1 LRVTDLNRK
10 AKSYITAVLLAGFS
24 LLAYEL
30 AGFHTDNLIRFLI
43 FFAVTLG
50 TSGLKVRLPGVTGA
64 VSVHF
69 VFVLAAVAQLSL
81 PEVLVSG
88 VAAAL
93 AQCYWRPEKQPNWIQ
108 AAFNVADSTLAFSAS
123 YGIYH
128 LTLLN
133 NPAIGLIGRLMLSSI
148 ALFLTNTGAVA
159 IVIGLTESKSPLKLW
174 KDCYFWCFPYY
185 LVAATLVAG
194 MGYVSQWLGW
204 FAALSVLPVVQVMY
218 RSYRLYFGRL
228 ESEKKHA
235 EQMAALHLRT
245 IEALALAIDAK
256 DHTTHDHLQRVQVYA
271 LETGKELGLSAEE
284 MQALQAASLLHD
296 IGKLA
301 VPEHIISK
309 PGKLTPEEFDKM
321 KIHPVVGAEILERV
335 EFPYAVA
342 PIVRS
347 HHERWNGAGYPDGL
361 KGEEIPIGARILAA
375 VDCLDALA
383 SDRQYRRALP
393 LDEAM
398 QVVKKDS
405 GKAFDPRIVEVLERR
420 YREFEQMAHKTGAV
434 KALATLSTD
443 IKIERGDA
451 PAAGF
456 EKVAAPEAKGP
467 ATSAGGSDP
476 LGAIADARHEVQSLY
491 ELAQAVGDSLRL
503 SDTLSL
509 LAGRIKLLAP
519 YDSLVVYLAQGKFL
533 VPAYVTGEDARLF
546 SSLKIPMGEGLSG
559 WVAESRKPIVN
570 GNPSVEPGYLKN
582 PGAFSRLNSAL
593 AVPLEDCDSVIG
605 VLALYHSDR
614 DAYSRD
620 QLRVLQA
627 VSSKLTAAI
636 VSSLKHDQSAE
647 VSNTD
652 ELTGLPNARA
662 LFLHLDAEI
671 ARCMR
676 SDATLGIVVC
686 DIDGFKLVNHRHGH
700 LIGDQLLRSIGPQ
713 LRQSCRGSDYV
724 ARVGGDEFV
733 VVMPDLTRA
742 SAEQRMRDFDRI
754 VRESARS
761 LCGEEL
767 VALSCGSVHFPADG
781 ATAEQLL
788 AEADRR
794 MYKEKQERQRSVPVP
809 AAEVA

>member
-1 LRVTDLNRK
+1 MNGK
-10 AKSYITAVLLAGFS
+10 AKSYITAVLLTGLS

-30 AGFHTDNLIRFLI
+30 AGFHTDNIIRFLV

-88 VAAAL
+88 VAAAV
-93 AQCYWRPEKQPNWIQ
+93 AQCYWRAEKRPNWIQ
-108 AAFNVADSTLAFSAS
+108 AAFNVADSSLAFSAA
-123 YGIYH
+123 YATFH
-128 LTLLN
+128 LALLN
-133 NPAIGLIGRLMLSSI
+133 NPDVGIIGRLMMASI
-148 ALFLTNTGAVA
+148 VLFLTNTGAVA
-159 IVIGLTESKSPLKLW
+159 VVIALTENKSPWKLW
-174 KDCYFWCFPYY
+174 REAYFWCFPYY
-185 LVAATLVAG
+185 LVGATLVAG
-194 MGYVSQWLGW
+194 MTYASRWLGW
-204 FAALSVLPVVQVMY
+204 FTALSILPVVQLIY

-228 ESEKKHA
+228 ETEMKHA

-271 LETGKELGLSAEE
+271 METGKELALSPEE

-347 HHERWNGAGYPDGL
+347 HHEKWNGTGYPDGL
-361 KGEEIPIGARILAA
+361 SGENIPIGARILAA

-398 QVVKKDS
+398 QVVLKDS
-405 GKAFDPRIVEVLERR
+405 GKAFDPRVVEVLQRR
-420 YREFEQMAHKTGAV
+420 YREFEQMAHTSGAV
-434 KALATLSTD
+434 KSRGTLSTD
-443 IKIERGDA
+443 IKIERGEA

-456 EKVAAPEAKGP
+456 ESVAASPSESHP
-467 ATSAGGSDP
+467 TLAGDP
-476 LGAIADARHEVQSLY
+476 LGTIASARHEVQSLY
-491 ELAQAVGDSLRL
+491 ELAQAVGHSLRL

-519 YDSLVVYLAQGKFL
+519 YDSLVVYLVRGKVL
-533 VPAYVTGEDARLF
+533 EPAYVTGEDSRLF
-546 SSLKIPMGEGLSG
+546 SSLAIPVGEGLSG

-570 GNPSVEPGYLKN
+570 GNPSVEPGYLKK
-582 PGAFSRLNSAL
+582 PGAFSKLNSAL
-593 AVPLEDCDSVIG
+593 AVPLEDCDAVIG

-620 QLRVLQA
+620 QLRILQA

-636 VSSLKHDQSAE
+636 VSSLKHERDNA

-652 ELTGLPNARA
+652 ELTALPNARA
-662 LFLHLDAEI
+662 LFLYLDAEI
-671 ARCMR
+671 ARCAR
-676 SDATLGIVVC
+676 SDSTLGIVVC
-686 DIDGFKLVNHRHGH
+686 DIDGFKQVNDRHGH
-700 LIGDQLLRSIGPQ
+700 LAGDQLLRNIAPQ
-713 LRQSCRGSDYV
+713 LRQLCRGSDYV

-733 VVMPDLTRA
+733 AVMGDLSRTV
-742 SAEQRMRDFDRI
+742 AEQRMRDFDRI
-754 VRESARS
+754 VREAGRT
-761 LCGEEL
+761 LCGDDI
-767 VALSCGSVHFPADG
+767 VALSCGYVQFPADG

-794 MYKEKQERQRSVPVP
+794 MYKQKQEHQRMVTLP

>member
-1 LRVTDLNRK
+1 
-10 AKSYITAVLLAGFS
+10 
-24 LLAYEL
+24 
-30 AGFHTDNLIRFLI
+30 
-43 FFAVTLG
+43 
-50 TSGLKVRLPGVTGA
+50 
-64 VSVHF
+64 
-69 VFVLAAVAQLSL
+69 
-81 PEVLVSG
+81 
-88 VAAAL
+88 
-93 AQCYWRPEKQPNWIQ
+93 
-108 AAFNVADSTLAFSAS
+108 
-123 YGIYH
+123 
-128 LTLLN
+128 
-133 NPAIGLIGRLMLSSI
+133 
-148 ALFLTNTGAVA
+148 
-159 IVIGLTESKSPLKLW
+159 
-174 KDCYFWCFPYY
+174 
-185 LVAATLVAG
+185 
-194 MGYVSQWLGW
+194 
-204 FAALSVLPVVQVMY
+204 
-218 RSYRLYFGRL
+218 
-228 ESEKKHA
+228 
-235 EQMAALHLRT
+235 
-245 IEALALAIDAK
+245 
-256 DHTTHDHLQRVQVYA
+256 
-271 LETGKELGLSAEE
+271 
-284 MQALQAASLLHD
+284 
-296 IGKLA
+296 
-301 VPEHIISK
+301 
-309 PGKLTPEEFDKM
+309 
-321 KIHPVVGAEILERV
+321 VGAEILERV

-405 GKAFDPRIVEVLERR
+405 GKAFDPRVVEVLERR

-456 EKVAAPEAKGP
+456 EKVAAPDAKGP
-467 ATSAGGSDP
+467 ATSTGGGDP

-519 YDSLVVYLAQGKFL
+519 YDSLVVYLTQGKFL
-533 VPAYVTGEDARLF
+533 VPSYVTGEDARLF

-636 VSSLKHDQSAE
+636 VSSLKHDQTAE

-686 DIDGFKLVNHRHGH
+686 DIDGFKLVNDRHGH

-733 VVMPDLTRA
+733 IVMPDLTRA

-754 VRESARS
+754 VRETARS
-761 LCGEEL
+761 LCGEEI

-794 MYKEKQERQRSVPVP
+794 MYKEKQEHQRSVPIP

>member
-1 LRVTDLNRK
+1 LNRK
-10 AKSYITAVLLAGFS
+10 AKSYITAILLAGFV

-30 AGFHTDNLIRFLI
+30 VGFHTDNLVRFLI

-81 PEVLVSG
+81 PEVLLSG

-93 AQCYWRPEKQPNWIQ
+93 AQCYWRPEKRPNWIQ

-123 YGIYH
+123 YAVYH
-128 LTLLN
+128 LGALN
-133 NPAIGLIGRLMLSSI
+133 NPAVGMIGRLMLASI
-148 ALFLTNTGAVA
+148 VLFLTNTGAVA
-159 IVIGLTESKSPLKLW
+159 VVIGLTENKSPITLW
-174 KDCYFWCFPYY
+174 KECYFWCFPYY

-256 DHTTHDHLQRVQVYA
+256 DHTTHDHLQRVQIYA
-271 LETGKELGLSAEE
+271 METGKELGLTAEE

-398 QVVKKDS
+398 NVVIKDS
-405 GKAFDPRIVEVLERR
+405 GKAFDPRVVEVLQRR
-420 YREFEQMAHKTGAV
+420 YREFEQMAHKTDSV

-443 IKIERGDA
+443 IKVERGDA

-456 EKVAAPEAKGP
+456 ETVAPSVSKGP
-467 ATSAGGSDP
+467 AAAGSSGGGDT
-476 LGAIADARHEVQSLY
+476 LGAIAAARHEVQSLY

-519 YDSLVVYLAQGKFL
+519 YDSLVVYLVEGKVL
-533 VPAYVTGEDARLF
+533 KPAYVTGEDSRLF
-546 SSLKIPMGEGLSG
+546 SSLTIPVGEGLSG

-614 DAYSRD
+614 DAYSKD

-636 VSSLKHDQSAE
+636 LSSLKHDQAAS
-647 VSNTD
+647 VSSKD
-652 ELTGLPNARA
+652 ELTGLPNDRA
-662 LFLHLDAEI
+662 LFLHLDSEI
-671 ARCMR
+671 ARCLR
-676 SDATLGIVVC
+676 GDATLGIVVC
-686 DIDGFKLVNHRHGH
+686 DINGFRQVNDRYGH
-700 LIGDQLLRSIGPQ
+700 DTGDELLRTIGSQ
-713 LRQSCRGSDYV
+713 LRQSCRGSDSV

-733 VVMPDLTRA
+733 IVMPDLTRA
-742 SAEQRMRDFDRI
+742 AAEQRIRDFDRI
-754 VRESARS
+754 VHEAGRS
-761 LCGEEL
+761 VCGKDI
-767 VALSCGSVHFPADG
+767 VTLSCGCVYYPADG

-794 MYKEKQERQRSVPVP
+794 MYKQKQEKQRALPVP